1 MAGNMTYRD
10 ITNNDTE
17 YTPYPRNFKPWE
29 HSFAGKKT
37 CMAYIWD
44 IQQELLHH
52 KEKPIDR
59 H

>member
-1 MAGNMTYRD
+1 MADNMTYRD

-29 HSFAGKKT
+29 HSFAGKNT